1 MKILIQKKSCLCK
14 VFNNFYSQI
23 NEDSI
28 SSFFKIEPKKIKPIK
43 FMNKIYNYDKN
54 HDHLIDLTKLIPKEN
69 KSLFTAIS
77 CENGYEINNITNYL
91 LENGVDPNV
100 PDENNVY
107 PLEKAIKCNFEKLIL
122 ALIHSNKIDYSV
134 KIHTSNDDSFTTYLH
149 LATKYCNEEIVN
161 EFLNIKLINI
171 NIEDSDGNTP
181 LMIASMCRKDYLFD
195 LFFNK
200 DDLDYLHCNKN
211 GEDALDLRSSEKIE
225 NREEL
230 KDKNKYLEKMKLFE
244 KRMLFVDDSTSSD
257 DSVNDH
263 NACRVFQLRKYNV

>member
-1 MKILIQKKSCLCK
+1 MIDINLCYKKGDSFLIIAASKFKNKFIDSILNNENFDSKKSCLCK

-28 SSFFKIEPKKIKPIK
+28 SSFFKIEPKKIKPLK

-161 EFLNIKLINI
+161 EFLNIKLI
-171 NIEDSDGNTP
+171 EVLECDW
-181 LMIASMCRKDYLFD
+181 
-195 LFFNK
+195 
-200 DDLDYLHCNKN
+200 
-211 GEDALDLRSSEKIE
+211 
-225 NREEL
+225 
-230 KDKNKYLEKMKLFE
+230 KYF
-244 KRMLFVDDSTSSD
+244 RNS
-257 DSVNDH
+257 
-263 NACRVFQLRKYNV
+263 Y